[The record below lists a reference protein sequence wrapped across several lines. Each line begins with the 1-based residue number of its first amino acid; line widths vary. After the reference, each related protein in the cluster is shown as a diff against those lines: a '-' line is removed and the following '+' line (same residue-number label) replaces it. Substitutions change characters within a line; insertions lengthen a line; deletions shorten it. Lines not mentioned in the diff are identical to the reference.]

1 MHFIHD
7 RMMIGI
13 LDNLKDILR
22 HEWFYH
28 SNCIASCVNLNQS

>member
-1 MHFIHD
+1 MPFID
-7 RMMIGI
+7 DGMTIGI

-28 SNCIASCVNLNQS
+28 SNFITSWT